1 MGLESGSNWYAK
13 TRTCVLRVLKLSVMV
28 KPSKTKEAEPMDNQP
43 IIFHISQMLADLDE
57 EPIRAVYMVV
67 RQLHQMQ
74 PSENRIT

>member
-1 MGLESGSNWYAK
+1 
-13 TRTCVLRVLKLSVMV
+13 
-28 KPSKTKEAEPMDNQP
+28 MDKGAV
-43 IIFHISQMLADLDE
+43 ILHIGRMLADLDE